1 VSKDHALK
9 LPPKVVRL
17 RLVPVLFGFAL
28 LAGCV
33 PQEQRASWRIYP
45 LPRQRPHDGLA
56 VVNRPAGEGLHIWLD
71 PDTSQR
77 GVCRPRWNPDA
88 ARLTGGNGD
97 APTSTGRAPRQEFFD
112 AVRRGKVRWAL
123 RRQSEA
129 LCRELAPGSSFEWVE
144 PPRSAAQVDPM
155 AYPLLEERDL
165 LSNPKAVL
173 RAEKKLLGLPLLPED
188 FLNEEP
194 PRPPDGP

>member
-1 VSKDHALK
+1 MPLDVAADRGH
-9 LPPKVVRL
+9 
-17 RLVPVLFGFAL
+17 L
-28 LAGCV
+28 LA
-33 PQEQRASWRIYP
+33 R
-45 LPRQRPHDGLA
+45 H
-56 VVNRPAGEGLHIWLD
+56 RPAGEGLHIWLD
-71 PDTSQR
+71 PDTSRR

-88 ARLTGGNGD
+88 ARLSGGNGE
-97 APTSTGRAPRQEFFD
+97 APTSTGRAPREEFFE
-112 AVRRGKVRWAL
+112 AVRRGRVRWAL

-129 LCRELAPGSSFEWVE
+129 LCREVAPRSRFVWVE
-144 PPRSAAQVDPM
+144 PPRRAADVPPT

-165 LSNPKAVL
+165 LSNPKAVR